1 MYAYMGIRENGAHM
15 SSSSLH
21 LINPSPPPRCP
32 PQPSFAA
39 AAHFCRRRRHP
50 PAIGRR
56 PVDAL
61 CPKKV
66 SLTHSV
72 GTGAGLTPPSTAM
85 SAPAAA
91 IGLHFRKS
99 ASVSLCRCLCFPIS
113 GPHPSR
119 HCFRILP
126 LTSLP
131 KPLSTIGQDVG
142 SDVRTSSC
150 S

>member
-1 MYAYMGIRENGAHM
+1 MAPPPPPL
-15 SSSSLH
+15 SSATVVRRHRPFLPPPPPSACH
-21 LINPSPPPRCP
+21 RPSP
-32 PQPSFAA
+32 
-39 AAHFCRRRRHP
+39 CRRPLSKKGEFNSQRGDRCGSD
-50 PAIGRR
+50 I
-56 PVDAL
+56 L
-61 CPKKV
+61 PKCCG
-66 SLTHSV
+66 SIL
-72 GTGAGLTPPSTAM
+72 GMMPPSTAM

-91 IGLHFRKS
+91 VGLHFRKS